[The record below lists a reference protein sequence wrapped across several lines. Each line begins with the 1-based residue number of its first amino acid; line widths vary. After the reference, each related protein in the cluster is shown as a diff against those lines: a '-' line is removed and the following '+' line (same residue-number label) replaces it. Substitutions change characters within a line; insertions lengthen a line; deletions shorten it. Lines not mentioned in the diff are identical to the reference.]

1 MKVGFDTLGTHD
13 VKYPLPRQSP
23 KIFTLCTAFLAKE
36 DSLTASARTVYTEDI
51 RDLFTQSGAA
61 QDQKASGESQRA
73 LSSEEIKALDKQS
86 VALIQKIH
94 RTMLYEFAE
103 TPAEATKWGF
113 DVKQTGKRA
122 GTILMPDGRA
132 AIVAVLNRYAK
143 TEKARPAS
151 DRFKAP
157 ALAEVVAVVDGLSAN
172 TTTRGAAK
180 SQRVAA
186 TQQTADA
193 AARLLDLLQGAAVQI
208 VIKQFDGK
216 VTPELG
222 EWGYEVVAR
231 SSAARSNVA
240 RSKVVK
246 TPPAV

>member
-1 MKVGFDTLGTHD
+1 MFVGFDVNGTHD
-13 VKYPLPRQSP
+13 VKFSAVRRPA

-36 DSLTASARTVYTEDI
+36 DTLSASARTVYTEDI
-51 RDLFTQSGAA
+51 RDLLAQSGAA

-73 LSSEEIKALDKQS
+73 LSSEEVKALDKQA
-86 VALIQKIH
+86 VAFIKKIH
-94 RTMLYEFAE
+94 RTMVYEFAE
-103 TPAEATKWGF
+103 TPAEATQWGF

-132 AIVAVLNRYAK
+132 VILKVLARYAK
-143 TEKARPAS
+143 TERSRPATQ
-151 DRFKAP
+151 RFAAP
-157 ALAEVVAVVDGLSAN
+157 PLAEVQAVVDGLS
-172 TTTRGAAK
+172 TTVNTRGTAK

-186 TQQTADA
+186 TQQTLDA

-208 VIKQFDGK
+208 VVKQFNGK

-231 SSAARSNVA
+231 SSAARS
-240 RSKVVK
+240 KGVK
-246 TPPAV
+246 TPPVV

>member
-36 DSLTASARTVYTEDI
+36 DSLSASARTVYTEDI
-51 RDLFTQSGAA
+51 RDLLTQSGAA
-61 QDQKASGESQRA
+61 LDQQASGESQRA

-86 VALIQKIH
+86 VALIKKIH

-103 TPAEATKWGF
+103 TPAEATQWGF
-113 DVKQTGKRA
+113 DISQTGRRK

-132 AIVAVLNRYAK
+132 AIVAVLDRYAK
-143 TEKARPAS
+143 TEKARPAAE
-151 DRFKAP
+151 RFKSP
-157 ALAEVVAVVDGLSAN
+157 TLAEVQAVVDGLSTN
-172 TTTRGAAK
+172 VNTRGTGK

-186 TQQTADA
+186 TQQTLNA
-193 AARLLDLLQGAAVQI
+193 AARLLDLLQAAAVQI
-208 VIKQFDGK
+208 VVKQFNGK

-222 EWGYEVVAR
+222 EWGFEVVAR
-231 SSAARSNVA
+231 PSAP
-240 RSKVVK
+240 KVIK
-246 TPPAV
+246 PKPAV